1 VLEIG
6 RDASDADIKKAY
18 RRLALKFHPDK
29 VRDMGDAYVKQ
40 AEARF
45 LEVQEAYEGLKKR
58 RGFK

>member
-1 VLEIG
+1 LEI
-6 RDASDADIKKAY
+6 DQSASDAEVKKAY

-29 VRDMGDAYVKQ
+29 VRDMGEAYAKQ

-45 LEVQEAYEGLKKR
+45 LDVQDAYEHLKKM